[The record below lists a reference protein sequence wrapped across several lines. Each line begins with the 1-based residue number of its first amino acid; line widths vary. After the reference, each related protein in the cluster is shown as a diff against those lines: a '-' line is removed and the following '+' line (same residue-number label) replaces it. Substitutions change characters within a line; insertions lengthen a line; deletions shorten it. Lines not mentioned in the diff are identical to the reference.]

1 MLSPKVKTHLVPDRV
16 EELVANAVIMCG
28 NLKVMLMRNYLPDF

>member
-16 EELVANAVIMCG
+16 EELAANAVMCG
-28 NLKVMLMRNYLPDF
+28 HLKVTLMRNYLPDF